1 MQIGIGLPANI
12 PGAGPEQILEWARR
26 AEDRGYSCLSAID
39 RIVFDNYEP
48 LVALA
53 AAAAVTRRIRL
64 ATSVIIAPCR
74 LNAALLAKQAASV
87 NKLSGGRLVL
97 GMAPGGR
104 DDDYVA
110 SNASYAE
117 RGKEFDRMLAEMTA
131 VWAGEGGIGP
141 SCPAPEIIIGGFAP
155 RSFRRVARFG
165 DGWIAGADGAD
176 SFAGGAEQARRAW
189 KAAGRDGAPFLQA
202 LAYFSVGEDAD
213 RHARDYLRSYYSF
226 SEWVADRVADA
237 TLKDAE
243 TLRRT
248 VKEYAEVGTDELILL
263 PVDPDPSQVDLL
275 ADIIM

>member
-64 ATSVIIAPCR
+64 ATSVVIAPCR

-141 SCPAPEIIIGGFAP
+141 SCRAPEIIIGGFAP

-243 TLRRT
+243 TIRRT